1 MINQNVVRRTEGGTE
16 SDPFFARQCHDTR
29 PVRQPLGGMRRK
41 HRHDVRTGWKETF
54 GAVKNK
60 ERCYAFGY
68 FVSPVSKS
76 LWVTQ
81 RFNNE
86 LWEIDPATRK
96 VKTKIAIGREPVAMA
111 PFAGDSCLLI
121 ANNLPEMPSTAYP
134 IAVSSI
140 S

>member
-1 MINQNVVRRTEGGTE
+1 MKKILIPVSIVAILLCASWKEDAKTVSPDRLFLADSGKSLFVVRRTEGGTE

-68 FVSPVSKS
+68 LVQSGVQIT
-76 LWVTQ
+76 LGDTTLQQ
-81 RFNNE
+81 RVVGN
-86 LWEIDPATRK
+86 
-96 VKTKIAIGREPVAMA
+96 
-111 PFAGDSCLLI
+111 
-121 ANNLPEMPSTAYP
+121 
-134 IAVSSI
+134 
-140 S
+140 